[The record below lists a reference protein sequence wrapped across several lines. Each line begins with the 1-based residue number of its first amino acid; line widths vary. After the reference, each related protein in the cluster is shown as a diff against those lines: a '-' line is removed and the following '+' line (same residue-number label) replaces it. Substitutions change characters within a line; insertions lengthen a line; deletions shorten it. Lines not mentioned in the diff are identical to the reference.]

1 MSLLDEVGGSLED
14 WVDDPEQLLEDYI
27 EDNGIDEEDIEDIG
41 EDELFDDYFFSPA
54 IMRREVPM
62 IRRYEASDRRT
73 VTEMLDEFYHSPA
86 VLHPIPR
93 AHFEKTLNAT
103 EAGNPCVRLY
113 VIESGGRPAGYALLA
128 LTFSNEAGGD
138 VVWLDEIY
146 IRPEFQG
153 KGLGN
158 EFFDFLE
165 KEFASAARFRLEVEA
180 DNEGAVRLY
189 KRRGFRPL
197 EYVQFIAV
205 DIQLRK
211 RNRDTVFI
219 KRLFDFG
226 KNSVAHFPILIAF
239 EPHRQTHTDT

>member
-1 MSLLDEVGGSLED
+1 
-14 WVDDPEQLLEDYI
+14 
-27 EDNGIDEEDIEDIG
+27 
-41 EDELFDDYFFSPA
+41 
-54 IMRREVPM
+54 M
-62 IRRYEASDRRT
+62 IRSYEASDRRT

-93 AHFEKTLNAT
+93 AHFEKTLNAA

-197 EYVQFIAV
+197 EYVQFI
-205 DIQLRK
+205 K
-211 RNRDTVFI
+211 
-219 KRLFDFG
+219 G
-226 KNSVAHFPILIAF
+226 
-239 EPHRQTHTDT
+239 E

>member
-1 MSLLDEVGGSLED
+1 
-14 WVDDPEQLLEDYI
+14 
-27 EDNGIDEEDIEDIG
+27 
-41 EDELFDDYFFSPA
+41 
-54 IMRREVPM
+54 M

-93 AHFEKTLNAT
+93 AHFEKTLNEA

-113 VIESGGRPAGYALLA
+113 LIENGGQTAGYALLA

-165 KEFASAARFRLEVEA
+165 KEFASAARFRPT
-180 DNEGAVRLY
+180 R
-189 KRRGFRPL
+189 
-197 EYVQFIAV
+197 
-205 DIQLRK
+205 
-211 RNRDTVFI
+211 RNRLGRNGT
-219 KRLFDFG
+219 
-226 KNSVAHFPILIAF
+226 NSTCAAD
-239 EPHRQTHTDT
+239 RR

>member
-1 MSLLDEVGGSLED
+1 
-14 WVDDPEQLLEDYI
+14 
-27 EDNGIDEEDIEDIG
+27 
-41 EDELFDDYFFSPA
+41 
-54 IMRREVPM
+54 M

-93 AHFEKTLNAT
+93 AHFEKTLNEA

-197 EYVQFIAV
+197 EYVQFI
-205 DIQLRK
+205 K
-211 RNRDTVFI
+211 
-219 KRLFDFG
+219 G
-226 KNSVAHFPILIAF
+226 
-239 EPHRQTHTDT
+239 E

>member
-1 MSLLDEVGGSLED
+1 
-14 WVDDPEQLLEDYI
+14 
-27 EDNGIDEEDIEDIG
+27 
-41 EDELFDDYFFSPA
+41 
-54 IMRREVPM
+54 M
-62 IRRYEASDRRT
+62 IRRYEASDRSA

-86 VLHPIPR
+86 VLHPISR
-93 AHFEKTLNAT
+93 AHFEKTLNAA

-197 EYVQFIAV
+197 EYVQFI
-205 DIQLRK
+205 K
-211 RNRDTVFI
+211 
-219 KRLFDFG
+219 G
-226 KNSVAHFPILIAF
+226 
-239 EPHRQTHTDT
+239 E

>member
-1 MSLLDEVGGSLED
+1 
-14 WVDDPEQLLEDYI
+14 
-27 EDNGIDEEDIEDIG
+27 
-41 EDELFDDYFFSPA
+41 
-54 IMRREVPM
+54 M
-62 IRRYEASDRRT
+62 IRRYEASDRST

-93 AHFEKTLNAT
+93 AHFEKTLNEA

-113 VIESGGRPAGYALLA
+113 LIENGGQTAGYALLA

-153 KGLGN
+153 RGLGN

-197 EYVQFIAV
+197 EYVQFI
-205 DIQLRK
+205 K
-211 RNRDTVFI
+211 
-219 KRLFDFG
+219 G
-226 KNSVAHFPILIAF
+226 
-239 EPHRQTHTDT
+239 E

>member
-1 MSLLDEVGGSLED
+1 
-14 WVDDPEQLLEDYI
+14 
-27 EDNGIDEEDIEDIG
+27 
-41 EDELFDDYFFSPA
+41 
-54 IMRREVPM
+54 M

-93 AHFEKTLNAT
+93 AHFEKTLNAA

-113 VIESGGRPAGYALLA
+113 LIENGGQTAGYALLA

-197 EYVQFIAV
+197 EYVQFI
-205 DIQLRK
+205 K
-211 RNRDTVFI
+211 
-219 KRLFDFG
+219 G
-226 KNSVAHFPILIAF
+226 
-239 EPHRQTHTDT
+239 E

>member
-1 MSLLDEVGGSLED
+1 
-14 WVDDPEQLLEDYI
+14 
-27 EDNGIDEEDIEDIG
+27 
-41 EDELFDDYFFSPA
+41 
-54 IMRREVPM
+54 M
-62 IRRYEASDRRT
+62 IRRYEASDRST
-73 VTEMLDEFYHSPA
+73 VTEMFDEFYHSPA

-93 AHFEKTLNAT
+93 AHFEKTLNEA

-113 VIESGGRPAGYALLA
+113 LIENGGQTAGYALLA

-165 KEFASAARFRLEVEA
+165 KEFASAARFRLEVES
-180 DNEGAVRLY
+180 DNEDAVRLY

-197 EYVQFIAV
+197 EYVQFI
-205 DIQLRK
+205 K
-211 RNRDTVFI
+211 
-219 KRLFDFG
+219 G
-226 KNSVAHFPILIAF
+226 
-239 EPHRQTHTDT
+239 E

>member
-1 MSLLDEVGGSLED
+1 
-14 WVDDPEQLLEDYI
+14 
-27 EDNGIDEEDIEDIG
+27 
-41 EDELFDDYFFSPA
+41 
-54 IMRREVPM
+54 M
-62 IRRYEASDRRT
+62 IRRYEASDRST
-73 VTEMLDEFYHSPA
+73 ATEMLDEFYHSPA

-93 AHFEKTLNAT
+93 AHFEKTLNEA

-113 VIESGGRPAGYALLA
+113 LIENGGQTAGYALLA

-197 EYVQFIAV
+197 EYVQFI
-205 DIQLRK
+205 K
-211 RNRDTVFI
+211 
-219 KRLFDFG
+219 G
-226 KNSVAHFPILIAF
+226 
-239 EPHRQTHTDT
+239 E

>member
-1 MSLLDEVGGSLED
+1 
-14 WVDDPEQLLEDYI
+14 
-27 EDNGIDEEDIEDIG
+27 
-41 EDELFDDYFFSPA
+41 
-54 IMRREVPM
+54 M

-93 AHFEKTLNAT
+93 AYFEKTLNAA

-197 EYVQFIAV
+197 EYVQFI
-205 DIQLRK
+205 K
-211 RNRDTVFI
+211 
-219 KRLFDFG
+219 G
-226 KNSVAHFPILIAF
+226 
-239 EPHRQTHTDT
+239 E

>member
-1 MSLLDEVGGSLED
+1 
-14 WVDDPEQLLEDYI
+14 
-27 EDNGIDEEDIEDIG
+27 
-41 EDELFDDYFFSPA
+41 
-54 IMRREVPM
+54 M

-93 AHFEKTLNAT
+93 AHFEKTLNEA

-113 VIESGGRPAGYALLA
+113 LIENGGQTAGYALLA

-158 EFFDFLE
+158 EFFDFFE
-165 KEFASAARFRLEVEA
+165 KEFASAARLRLEVEA
-180 DNEGAVRLY
+180 DNDGAVRLY
-189 KRRGFRPL
+189 ERRGFRPL
-197 EYVQFIAV
+197 EYRQFI
-205 DIQLRK
+205 K
-211 RNRDTVFI
+211 
-219 KRLFDFG
+219 G
-226 KNSVAHFPILIAF
+226 
-239 EPHRQTHTDT
+239 E

>member
-1 MSLLDEVGGSLED
+1 
-14 WVDDPEQLLEDYI
+14 
-27 EDNGIDEEDIEDIG
+27 
-41 EDELFDDYFFSPA
+41 
-54 IMRREVPM
+54 M
-62 IRRYEASDRRT
+62 IRRYEASDRLT

-93 AHFEKTLNAT
+93 AHFEKTLNEA

-113 VIESGGRPAGYALLA
+113 LIENGGQTAGYALLA

-197 EYVQFIAV
+197 EYVQFI
-205 DIQLRK
+205 K
-211 RNRDTVFI
+211 
-219 KRLFDFG
+219 G
-226 KNSVAHFPILIAF
+226 
-239 EPHRQTHTDT
+239 E

>member
-1 MSLLDEVGGSLED
+1 
-14 WVDDPEQLLEDYI
+14 
-27 EDNGIDEEDIEDIG
+27 
-41 EDELFDDYFFSPA
+41 
-54 IMRREVPM
+54 M

-93 AHFEKTLNAT
+93 AHFEKTLNAA

-113 VIESGGRPAGYALLA
+113 VIENGGQTAGYALLA

-180 DNEGAVRLY
+180 DNDGAVRLY
-189 KRRGFRPL
+189 ERRGFRPL
-197 EYVQFIAV
+197 EYRQFI
-205 DIQLRK
+205 K
-211 RNRDTVFI
+211 
-219 KRLFDFG
+219 G
-226 KNSVAHFPILIAF
+226 
-239 EPHRQTHTDT
+239 E

>member
-1 MSLLDEVGGSLED
+1 
-14 WVDDPEQLLEDYI
+14 
-27 EDNGIDEEDIEDIG
+27 
-41 EDELFDDYFFSPA
+41 
-54 IMRREVPM
+54 M
-62 IRRYEASDRRT
+62 IRRYEASDRST
-73 VTEMLDEFYHSPA
+73 VTEMFDEFYHSPA

-93 AHFEKTLNAT
+93 AHFEKTLNEA

-113 VIESGGRPAGYALLA
+113 LIENGGQTAGYALLA

-165 KEFASAARFRLEVEA
+165 KEFASAARFRLEVES

-197 EYVQFIAV
+197 EYVQFI
-205 DIQLRK
+205 K
-211 RNRDTVFI
+211 
-219 KRLFDFG
+219 G
-226 KNSVAHFPILIAF
+226 
-239 EPHRQTHTDT
+239 E

>member
-1 MSLLDEVGGSLED
+1 
-14 WVDDPEQLLEDYI
+14 
-27 EDNGIDEEDIEDIG
+27 
-41 EDELFDDYFFSPA
+41 
-54 IMRREVPM
+54 M
-62 IRRYEASDRRT
+62 IRGYEASDRRT

-93 AHFEKTLNAT
+93 AHFEKTLNAA

-113 VIESGGRPAGYALLA
+113 LIENGGQTAGYALLA

-197 EYVQFIAV
+197 EYVQFI
-205 DIQLRK
+205 K
-211 RNRDTVFI
+211 
-219 KRLFDFG
+219 G
-226 KNSVAHFPILIAF
+226 
-239 EPHRQTHTDT
+239 E

>member
-1 MSLLDEVGGSLED
+1 MNFITAR
-14 WVDDPEQLLEDYI
+14 Q
-27 EDNGIDEEDIEDIG
+27 
-41 EDELFDDYFFSPA
+41 FFTPYRGRILKRPSTRRRPA
-54 IMRREVPM
+54 IRVCGW
-62 IRRYEASDRRT
+62 A
-73 VTEMLDEFYHSPA
+73 
-86 VLHPIPR
+86 
-93 AHFEKTLNAT
+93 

-113 VIESGGRPAGYALLA
+113 LIENGGQTAGYALLA

-165 KEFASAARFRLEVEA
+165 KEFASAARFRLEVES

-197 EYVQFIAV
+197 EYVQFI
-205 DIQLRK
+205 K
-211 RNRDTVFI
+211 
-219 KRLFDFG
+219 G
-226 KNSVAHFPILIAF
+226 
-239 EPHRQTHTDT
+239 E

>member
-1 MSLLDEVGGSLED
+1 
-14 WVDDPEQLLEDYI
+14 
-27 EDNGIDEEDIEDIG
+27 
-41 EDELFDDYFFSPA
+41 
-54 IMRREVPM
+54 M

-93 AHFEKTLNAT
+93 AHFEKTLNAA

-158 EFFDFLE
+158 EFFDFFE
-165 KEFASAARFRLEVEA
+165 KEFASAARLRLEVEA
-180 DNEGAVRLY
+180 DNDGAVRLY
-189 KRRGFRPL
+189 ERRGFRPL
-197 EYVQFIAV
+197 EYVQFI
-205 DIQLRK
+205 K
-211 RNRDTVFI
+211 
-219 KRLFDFG
+219 G
-226 KNSVAHFPILIAF
+226 
-239 EPHRQTHTDT
+239 E

>member
-1 MSLLDEVGGSLED
+1 
-14 WVDDPEQLLEDYI
+14 
-27 EDNGIDEEDIEDIG
+27 
-41 EDELFDDYFFSPA
+41 
-54 IMRREVPM
+54 M

-93 AHFEKTLNAT
+93 AHFEKTLNAA

-113 VIESGGRPAGYALLA
+113 LIENGGQTAGYALLA

-189 KRRGFRPL
+189 ERRGFRPL
-197 EYVQFIAV
+197 EYVQFI
-205 DIQLRK
+205 K
-211 RNRDTVFI
+211 
-219 KRLFDFG
+219 G
-226 KNSVAHFPILIAF
+226 
-239 EPHRQTHTDT
+239 E

>member
-1 MSLLDEVGGSLED
+1 
-14 WVDDPEQLLEDYI
+14 
-27 EDNGIDEEDIEDIG
+27 
-41 EDELFDDYFFSPA
+41 
-54 IMRREVPM
+54 M
-62 IRRYEASDRRT
+62 IRRYEASDRST
-73 VTEMLDEFYHSPA
+73 VTFYHSPA

-93 AHFEKTLNAT
+93 AHFEKTLNEA

-113 VIESGGRPAGYALLA
+113 LIENGGQTAGYALLA

-197 EYVQFIAV
+197 EYVQFI
-205 DIQLRK
+205 K
-211 RNRDTVFI
+211 
-219 KRLFDFG
+219 G
-226 KNSVAHFPILIAF
+226 
-239 EPHRQTHTDT
+239 E

>member
-1 MSLLDEVGGSLED
+1 
-14 WVDDPEQLLEDYI
+14 
-27 EDNGIDEEDIEDIG
+27 
-41 EDELFDDYFFSPA
+41 
-54 IMRREVPM
+54 M
-62 IRRYEASDRRT
+62 IRGYEASDRRT

-93 AHFEKTLNAT
+93 VHFEKTLNAA

-197 EYVQFIAV
+197 EYVQFI
-205 DIQLRK
+205 K
-211 RNRDTVFI
+211 
-219 KRLFDFG
+219 G
-226 KNSVAHFPILIAF
+226 
-239 EPHRQTHTDT
+239 E

>member
-1 MSLLDEVGGSLED
+1 
-14 WVDDPEQLLEDYI
+14 
-27 EDNGIDEEDIEDIG
+27 
-41 EDELFDDYFFSPA
+41 
-54 IMRREVPM
+54 M
-62 IRRYEASDRRT
+62 IRGYEASDRRT

-93 AHFEKTLNAT
+93 AHFEKTLNAA

-165 KEFASAARFRLEVEA
+165 KEFASVARFRLEVEA

-197 EYVQFIAV
+197 EYVQFI
-205 DIQLRK
+205 K
-211 RNRDTVFI
+211 
-219 KRLFDFG
+219 G
-226 KNSVAHFPILIAF
+226 
-239 EPHRQTHTDT
+239 E

>member
-1 MSLLDEVGGSLED
+1 
-14 WVDDPEQLLEDYI
+14 
-27 EDNGIDEEDIEDIG
+27 
-41 EDELFDDYFFSPA
+41 
-54 IMRREVPM
+54 M
-62 IRRYEASDRRT
+62 IRGYEASDRRT

-93 AHFEKTLNAT
+93 AHFEKTLNAA

-158 EFFDFLE
+158 EFFDFFE
-165 KEFASAARFRLEVEA
+165 KEFASAARLRLEVEA
-180 DNEGAVRLY
+180 DNDGAVRLY
-189 KRRGFRPL
+189 ERRGFRPL
-197 EYVQFIAV
+197 EYRQFI
-205 DIQLRK
+205 K
-211 RNRDTVFI
+211 
-219 KRLFDFG
+219 G
-226 KNSVAHFPILIAF
+226 
-239 EPHRQTHTDT
+239 E

>member
-1 MSLLDEVGGSLED
+1 
-14 WVDDPEQLLEDYI
+14 
-27 EDNGIDEEDIEDIG
+27 
-41 EDELFDDYFFSPA
+41 
-54 IMRREVPM
+54 M
-62 IRRYEASDRRT
+62 IRGYEASDRRT

-93 AHFEKTLNAT
+93 AHFEKTLNAA

-113 VIESGGRPAGYALLA
+113 VIESAGRPAGYALLA

-197 EYVQFIAV
+197 EYVQFI
-205 DIQLRK
+205 K
-211 RNRDTVFI
+211 
-219 KRLFDFG
+219 G
-226 KNSVAHFPILIAF
+226 
-239 EPHRQTHTDT
+239 E

>member
-1 MSLLDEVGGSLED
+1 
-14 WVDDPEQLLEDYI
+14 
-27 EDNGIDEEDIEDIG
+27 
-41 EDELFDDYFFSPA
+41 
-54 IMRREVPM
+54 M
-62 IRRYEASDRRT
+62 IRRYEASDRSA

-93 AHFEKTLNAT
+93 AHFEKTLNEA

-113 VIESGGRPAGYALLA
+113 LIENGGQTAGYALLA

-165 KEFASAARFRLEVEA
+165 KEYADAARIRLEVEP

-189 KRRGFRPL
+189 RRRGFKKLDYDQYIRG
-197 EYVQFIAV
+197 V
-205 DIQLRK
+205 
-211 RNRDTVFI
+211 
-219 KRLFDFG
+219 
-226 KNSVAHFPILIAF
+226 
-239 EPHRQTHTDT
+239 

>member
-1 MSLLDEVGGSLED
+1 
-14 WVDDPEQLLEDYI
+14 
-27 EDNGIDEEDIEDIG
+27 
-41 EDELFDDYFFSPA
+41 
-54 IMRREVPM
+54 M

-93 AHFEKTLNAT
+93 AHFEKTLNAA

-197 EYVQFIAV
+197 EYVQFI
-205 DIQLRK
+205 K
-211 RNRDTVFI
+211 
-219 KRLFDFG
+219 G
-226 KNSVAHFPILIAF
+226 
-239 EPHRQTHTDT
+239 E

>member
-1 MSLLDEVGGSLED
+1 MKRLIV
-14 WVDDPEQLLEDYI
+14 
-27 EDNGIDEEDIEDIG
+27 
-41 EDELFDDYFFSPA
+41 
-54 IMRREVPM
+54 
-62 IRRYEASDRRT
+62 T

-93 AHFEKTLNAT
+93 AHFEKTLNEA

-197 EYVQFIAV
+197 EYVQFI
-205 DIQLRK
+205 K
-211 RNRDTVFI
+211 
-219 KRLFDFG
+219 G
-226 KNSVAHFPILIAF
+226 
-239 EPHRQTHTDT
+239 E

>member
-1 MSLLDEVGGSLED
+1 
-14 WVDDPEQLLEDYI
+14 
-27 EDNGIDEEDIEDIG
+27 
-41 EDELFDDYFFSPA
+41 
-54 IMRREVPM
+54 M
-62 IRRYEASDRRT
+62 IRRYEASDRST

-93 AHFEKTLNAT
+93 AHFEKTLN
-103 EAGNPCVRLY
+103 EAEGGNPCVRLY
-113 VIESGGRPAGYALLA
+113 LIENGGQTAGYALLA

-153 KGLGN
+153 RGLGN

-197 EYVQFIAV
+197 EYVQFI
-205 DIQLRK
+205 K
-211 RNRDTVFI
+211 
-219 KRLFDFG
+219 G
-226 KNSVAHFPILIAF
+226 
-239 EPHRQTHTDT
+239 E

>member
-1 MSLLDEVGGSLED
+1 
-14 WVDDPEQLLEDYI
+14 
-27 EDNGIDEEDIEDIG
+27 
-41 EDELFDDYFFSPA
+41 
-54 IMRREVPM
+54 M

-93 AHFEKTLNAT
+93 VHFEKTLNAA

-158 EFFDFLE
+158 EFFDFFE
-165 KEFASAARFRLEVEA
+165 KEFASAARLRLEVEA
-180 DNEGAVRLY
+180 DNDGAVRLY
-189 KRRGFRPL
+189 ERRGFRPL
-197 EYVQFIAV
+197 EYRQFI
-205 DIQLRK
+205 K
-211 RNRDTVFI
+211 
-219 KRLFDFG
+219 G
-226 KNSVAHFPILIAF
+226 
-239 EPHRQTHTDT
+239 E

>member
-1 MSLLDEVGGSLED
+1 
-14 WVDDPEQLLEDYI
+14 
-27 EDNGIDEEDIEDIG
+27 
-41 EDELFDDYFFSPA
+41 
-54 IMRREVPM
+54 M

-93 AHFEKTLNAT
+93 AHFEKTLNEA

-113 VIESGGRPAGYALLA
+113 LIENGGQTAGYALLA

-197 EYVQFIAV
+197 EYVQFI
-205 DIQLRK
+205 K
-211 RNRDTVFI
+211 
-219 KRLFDFG
+219 G
-226 KNSVAHFPILIAF
+226 
-239 EPHRQTHTDT
+239 E

>member
-1 MSLLDEVGGSLED
+1 
-14 WVDDPEQLLEDYI
+14 
-27 EDNGIDEEDIEDIG
+27 
-41 EDELFDDYFFSPA
+41 
-54 IMRREVPM
+54 M
-62 IRRYEASDRRT
+62 IRRYEASDRSA

-93 AHFEKTLNAT
+93 AHFEKSLNEA

-113 VIESGGRPAGYALLA
+113 LIENGGQTAGYALLA

-165 KEFASAARFRLEVEA
+165 KEYADAARIRLEVEP

-189 KRRGFRPL
+189 RRRGFKKLDYDQYIRG
-197 EYVQFIAV
+197 V
-205 DIQLRK
+205 
-211 RNRDTVFI
+211 
-219 KRLFDFG
+219 
-226 KNSVAHFPILIAF
+226 
-239 EPHRQTHTDT
+239 

>member
-1 MSLLDEVGGSLED
+1 
-14 WVDDPEQLLEDYI
+14 
-27 EDNGIDEEDIEDIG
+27 
-41 EDELFDDYFFSPA
+41 
-54 IMRREVPM
+54 M
-62 IRRYEASDRRT
+62 IRGYEASDRRT

-93 AHFEKTLNAT
+93 AHFEKTLNAA

-197 EYVQFIAV
+197 EYVQFI
-205 DIQLRK
+205 K
-211 RNRDTVFI
+211 
-219 KRLFDFG
+219 G
-226 KNSVAHFPILIAF
+226 
-239 EPHRQTHTDT
+239 E

>member
-1 MSLLDEVGGSLED
+1 
-14 WVDDPEQLLEDYI
+14 
-27 EDNGIDEEDIEDIG
+27 
-41 EDELFDDYFFSPA
+41 
-54 IMRREVPM
+54 M

-93 AHFEKTLNAT
+93 AHFEKTLNAA

-113 VIESGGRPAGYALLA
+113 LIESGGRPAGYALLA

-197 EYVQFIAV
+197 EYVQFI
-205 DIQLRK
+205 K
-211 RNRDTVFI
+211 
-219 KRLFDFG
+219 G
-226 KNSVAHFPILIAF
+226 
-239 EPHRQTHTDT
+239 E

>member
-1 MSLLDEVGGSLED
+1 
-14 WVDDPEQLLEDYI
+14 
-27 EDNGIDEEDIEDIG
+27 
-41 EDELFDDYFFSPA
+41 
-54 IMRREVPM
+54 M
-62 IRRYEASDRRT
+62 IRRYEASDRST

-93 AHFEKTLNAT
+93 AHFEKTLNEA

-113 VIESGGRPAGYALLA
+113 LIENGGQTAGYALLA

-158 EFFDFLE
+158 EFFDFFE

-197 EYVQFIAV
+197 EYVQFI
-205 DIQLRK
+205 K
-211 RNRDTVFI
+211 
-219 KRLFDFG
+219 G
-226 KNSVAHFPILIAF
+226 
-239 EPHRQTHTDT
+239 E

>member
-1 MSLLDEVGGSLED
+1 
-14 WVDDPEQLLEDYI
+14 
-27 EDNGIDEEDIEDIG
+27 
-41 EDELFDDYFFSPA
+41 
-54 IMRREVPM
+54 M
-62 IRRYEASDRRT
+62 IRRYKASDRST
-73 VTEMLDEFYHSPA
+73 VTEMLDEFYHSSA

-93 AHFEKTLNAT
+93 AHFEKTLNEA

-113 VIESGGRPAGYALLA
+113 LIENGGQTAGYALLA

-197 EYVQFIAV
+197 EYVQFI
-205 DIQLRK
+205 K
-211 RNRDTVFI
+211 
-219 KRLFDFG
+219 G
-226 KNSVAHFPILIAF
+226 
-239 EPHRQTHTDT
+239 E

>member
-1 MSLLDEVGGSLED
+1 
-14 WVDDPEQLLEDYI
+14 
-27 EDNGIDEEDIEDIG
+27 
-41 EDELFDDYFFSPA
+41 
-54 IMRREVPM
+54 M

-93 AHFEKTLNAT
+93 AHFENTLNEA

-113 VIESGGRPAGYALLA
+113 LIENGGQTAGYALLA

-197 EYVQFIAV
+197 EYVQFI
-205 DIQLRK
+205 K
-211 RNRDTVFI
+211 
-219 KRLFDFG
+219 G
-226 KNSVAHFPILIAF
+226 
-239 EPHRQTHTDT
+239 E

>member
-1 MSLLDEVGGSLED
+1 
-14 WVDDPEQLLEDYI
+14 
-27 EDNGIDEEDIEDIG
+27 
-41 EDELFDDYFFSPA
+41 
-54 IMRREVPM
+54 M
-62 IRRYEASDRRT
+62 IRRYEASDRST
-73 VTEMLDEFYHSPA
+73 VMEMLDEFYHSPA

-93 AHFEKTLNAT
+93 AHFEKTLNEA

-113 VIESGGRPAGYALLA
+113 LIENGGQTAGYALLA

-197 EYVQFIAV
+197 EYVQFI
-205 DIQLRK
+205 K
-211 RNRDTVFI
+211 
-219 KRLFDFG
+219 G
-226 KNSVAHFPILIAF
+226 
-239 EPHRQTHTDT
+239 E